1 MKKSIVVAAIAAS
14 CAGPVFA
21 QSSVTL
27 YGIIDAGL
35 NFVNNDGGKQL
46 YQFQSAVSGSR
57 WGLKG
62 SEDLGGGT
70 SAIFQLE
77 NGFSPFTGKLGQ
89 GGLFFGRQAYVG
101 LSNNRFGTL
110 TLGRQYDPLVDLVG
124 PQTFNQ
130 HYGALFSHVND
141 IDNSDDAF
149 RVSNAVKYVSP
160 SWNGLIAEG
169 MYAFGGV
176 AGQFRQNSTISGG
189 VKYAGQSLTVGAAY
203 FYARDPATQFPDGN
217 FQPNT
222 TNLNVST
229 TGVFGYVGNP
239 SNMQTVGISASYNI
253 GAAQF
258 GGAFTNARFDDANGV
273 KGNTVWFNNYEI
285 WGQYFFTPAMVA
297 GLGYNY
303 SNGHVDATD
312 AKPHY
317 HQLNAVA
324 DYFLSKRTD
333 VYLLGVFQQ
342 AGGGAYANIYQ
353 VFTGQS
359 TTNRQFLLRVGMR
372 HRF

>member
-1 MKKSIVVAAIAAS
+1 MKKSVVGLAIAG
-14 CAGPVFA
+14 CFAGHVYA
-21 QSSVTL
+21 QGSVTL

-57 WGLKG
+57 WGIKG
-62 SEDLGGGT
+62 KEDLGGGT

-77 NGFSPFTGKLGQ
+77 SGFSPFTGKSGQ
-89 GGLFFGRQAYVG
+89 GGLLFGRQAYVG
-101 LSNNRFGTL
+101 LTNETFGSL
-110 TLGRQYDPLVDLVG
+110 TFGRQYDPLVDLVG
-124 PQTFNQ
+124 PLTFNQ

-160 SWNGLIAEG
+160 KWNGFVVEG

-176 AGQFRQNSTISGG
+176 AGQFRQNSTVSGG
-189 VKYAGQSLTVGAAY
+189 ASYSGGALSLAAAY
-203 FYARDPATQFPDGN
+203 FYARNPATQFPDGN

-222 TNLNVST
+222 ANLHAST
-229 TGVFGYVGNP
+229 TGIFGYVGNP
-239 SNMQTVGISASYNI
+239 SNMQTVGASAVYHFQS
-253 GAAQF
+253 AEV
-258 GGAFTNARFDDANGV
+258 GGAFTNARYDDANGV
-273 KGNTVWFNNYEI
+273 SGNTVWFNSYEV
-285 WGQYFFTPAMVA
+285 WGQYFFTPTIIA
-297 GLGYNY
+297 GLGYNFT
-303 SNGHVDATD
+303 NGHVHSTGDR
-312 AKPHY
+312 PEY
-317 HQLNAVA
+317 HQVNAVA

-333 VYLLGVFQQ
+333 VYVLGVFQQ
-342 AGGGAYANIYQ
+342 AANGAKADIYQ